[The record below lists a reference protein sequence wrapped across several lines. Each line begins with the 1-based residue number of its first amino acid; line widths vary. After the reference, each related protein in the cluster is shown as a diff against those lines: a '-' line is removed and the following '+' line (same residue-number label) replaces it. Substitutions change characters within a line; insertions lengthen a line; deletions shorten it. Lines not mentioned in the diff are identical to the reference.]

1 MESVF
6 QYQLWSYR
14 YPGVGDFRHVI
25 MFIWTANA
33 LSPAIIVKVER
44 STTESSFLRSGEFLQ
59 TRTEYSGNNALSS
72 ERFAIFF
79 SVNFQAD
86 LILNFLL

>member
-1 MESVF
+1 V
-6 QYQLWSYR
+6 
-14 YPGVGDFRHVI
+14 VI
-25 MFIWTANA
+25 FIRTANT

-44 STTESSFLRSGEFLQ
+44 SISESSFLRSGKFLQ
-59 TRTEYSGNNALSS
+59 TRTEYSGNKVLSS

-79 SVNFQAD
+79 SVSFQAD